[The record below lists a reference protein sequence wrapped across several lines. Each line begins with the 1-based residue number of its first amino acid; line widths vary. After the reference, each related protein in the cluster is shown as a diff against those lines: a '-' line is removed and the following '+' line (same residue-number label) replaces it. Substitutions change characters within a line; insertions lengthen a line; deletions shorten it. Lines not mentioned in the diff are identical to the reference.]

1 MYKLDMSQAI
11 QKQLIFA
18 VLDDFCPNGALSN
31 FFGGQYGNNQE
42 KWALA
47 VIDFIYNAMGLDL
60 IAPMQ
65 CLHEFEKLSTDEVR
79 ALLVRSRAG
88 PNLEK
93 DEDLAWDI
101 LYLCGTEKLRLAAE
115 KFDLSHWEALNQ
127 PVNEQFFDYINTST

>member
-1 MYKLDMSQAI
+1 MAVNHST

-18 VLDDFCPNGALSN
+18 VLDDFCHNGALSN
-31 FFGGQYGNNQE
+31 VFGGQYGSNQE

-65 CLHEFEKLSTDEVR
+65 CLHEFEKLSTDEVM
-79 ALLVRSRAG
+79 ALLVRSKAD
-88 PNLEK
+88 PNLERN
-93 DEDLAWDI
+93 EDLAWDI

-115 KFDLSHWEALNQ
+115 KFDLAHWEALNQ